1 MAKRPIILWYTRDL
15 RLNDHPALQAAARAG
30 PVVPVFILSD
40 NAASGWPLGGA
51 SRWWLAQSLR
61 ALAEDLAAKGSKL
74 ILRRGD
80 PAAVLPALADEVG
93 AEAVYWSR
101 AYEPN
106 LVRAQ
111 EGVRAA
117 LEAAGV
123 AVKRFGGRILYE
135 PENVATKDGAPY
147 KVFTPF
153 YKAIL
158 ARGSPSGLL
167 SAPAHIAAPDNWPQS
182 DKMETWGLEPTK
194 PDWAGGLRATWT
206 PGEQGARKRLS
217 WFLDEAAA
225 AYDEMRDRPDIDGT
239 SRMSP
244 HLTWGE
250 ISPRQIWHA
259 AEPRAV
265 SGAAK
270 GVESFLSE
278 VVWREFSYHMLFHW
292 PDLPDTSWR
301 EAFRDFPWDEDQQA
315 LRAWQRGQTGY
326 PIVDA
331 AMRQLYEIGW
341 MHNRCRMIAASF
353 LIKDL
358 LIPWQRGEEWF
369 WDTLVDADLA
379 SNAAGWQW
387 AAGSGADAAPYFR
400 IFNPV
405 KQGERFDPQGDYVRQ
420 YVPELAK
427 MPAKHIHA
435 PWTAPESVL
444 RDADVRLGESYP
456 RPMVD
461 HGEARKRAL
470 AAFQRI
476 KAG

>member
-30 PVVPVFILSD
+30 PVVPAYILSD

-51 SRWWLAQSLR
+51 SRWWLAHSLR
-61 ALAEDLAAKGSKL
+61 ALAGDLAANGSKL

-80 PAAVLPALADEVG
+80 PAAILPALADEVG

-101 AYEPN
+101 AYEPD
-106 LVRAQ
+106 LIRAQ

-158 ARGSPSGLL
+158 ARGSPSGPL
-167 SAPAHIAAPDNWPQS
+167 SAPAQIAAPDNWPQS
-182 DKMETWGLEPTK
+182 DKLETWGLEPTK

-206 PGEQGARKRLS
+206 PGEHGARKRLS

-225 AYDEMRDRPDIDGT
+225 DYDEMRDRPDIDGT

-444 RDADVRLGESYP
+444 RDAGVRLGESYP

-470 AAFQRI
+470 AAFQQI
-476 KAG
+476 KTG